1 MYAIVKIG
9 GHQYKVAQ
17 DDTLFVDRQTAEGTS
32 LTFEDVLLVKDD
44 SGVKVGTP
52 NVDGAVVNATLLEE
66 VRSDK
71 VLVFKKK
78 RRKGYQK
85 MNGHRQVMSQIKIDG
100 ISLNGATKKKAAP
113 AKVEETPVEAGETKE
128 LSKMTVAELKALAK
142 ERGIEGYSSLKKAEL
157 IEALS

>member
-17 DDTLFVDRQTAEGTS
+17 DNTLFVDKLTTEGSS
-32 LTFEDVLLVKDD
+32 LSFEDVLLVKDT
-44 SGVKVGTP
+44 SGIKIGTP
-52 NVDGAVVNATLLEE
+52 IIEGAVVHATLLED
-66 VRSDK
+66 VKSDK
-71 VLVFKKK
+71 VIVFKKK

-100 ISLNGATKKKAAP
+100 ISLNGSAKKVATSVKEDASTD
-113 AKVEETPVEAGETKE
+113 VSETKE
-128 LSKMTVAELKALAK
+128 LSAMTVAELKVLAK
-142 ERGIEGYSSLKKAEL
+142 SRGIEGFSSLKKAEL

>member
-17 DDTLFVDRQTAEGTS
+17 DNTLFVDKLTTEGSS
-32 LTFEDVLLVKDD
+32 LSFEDVLLVKDT
-44 SGVKVGTP
+44 SGIKIGTP
-52 NVDGAVVNATLLEE
+52 IIEGAVVHATLLED
-66 VRSDK
+66 VKSGK
-71 VLVFKKK
+71 VIVFKKK

-100 ISLNGATKKKAAP
+100 ISLNGSAKKVATSVKEDASTD
-113 AKVEETPVEAGETKE
+113 VSETKE
-128 LSKMTVAELKALAK
+128 LSAMTVAELKVLAK
-142 ERGIEGYSSLKKAEL
+142 SRGIEGFSSLKKAEL

>member
-17 DDTLFVDRQTAEGTS
+17 DETLFVDKQTADGSS
-32 LTFEDVLLVKDD
+32 LTFEDVLLVKDTN
-44 SGVKVGTP
+44 GVKIGTP
-52 NVDGAVVNATLLEE
+52 TVEGAVVNATLLED
-66 VRSDK
+66 VKSDK

-100 ISLNGATKKKAAP
+100 ISLDGSSTKVSTSVKEDASTE
-113 AKVEETPVEAGETKE
+113 VSETKD
-128 LSKMTVAELKALAK
+128 LSAMTVAELKALAK
-142 ERGIEGYSSLKKAEL
+142 SRGVEGFSSLKKAEL